1 MNIEFINEHTVK
13 ISASMDYDG
22 TRPPLGERNILRKS
36 DIAERFNKKHRGYKI
51 KKISGP
57 EEICDFRGESNA
69 KGEWILTV
77 VKLRLKSDPAK
88 HPVKKTVKKGA

>member
-13 ISASMDYDG
+13 ISASMNYDG
-22 TRPPLGERNILRKS
+22 TRPPLGERHILRKS

-57 EEICDFRGESNA
+57 EEICNFRGESNT
-69 KGEWILTV
+69 KGEWLLTV
-77 VKLRLKSDPAK
+77 VKLRLKSAPTK
-88 HPVKKTVKKGA
+88 RPVKKTTKKGA